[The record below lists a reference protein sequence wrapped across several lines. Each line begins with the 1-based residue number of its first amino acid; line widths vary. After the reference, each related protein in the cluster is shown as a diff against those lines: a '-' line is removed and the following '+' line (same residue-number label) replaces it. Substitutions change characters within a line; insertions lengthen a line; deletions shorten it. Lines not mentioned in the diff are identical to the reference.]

1 MPLNPEFTDLPASAR
16 IRKASGFFRTLEVA
30 IGGQHRRHRH
40 RHQRRDD
47 DDETNIWLHSKNLEE
62 IFLTALNLL
71 FLQPKRNSQCSTA
84 TLSAELQ

>member
-1 MPLNPEFTDLPASAR
+1 MSLNPEFTDSPASAR

-71 FLQPKRNSQCSTA
+71 FLIPFFFLKIVFIVA
-84 TLSAELQ
+84 TY